1 VTRERRLW
9 LLAAAAALATVIVAV
24 AVVISQSGSDDDE
37 EDAPAPR
44 VERLQQDGIHLGDP
58 NAPATLI
65 EFADLQCPFCADY
78 ATETLPG
85 VIDEYVRSGQVRLE
99 LRLLAFLGPDS
110 VRGREWANAAALQD
124 RLWGFSDRFFR
135 NQGEENSGYATDD
148 FLQGLASQ
156 TPGLDEAQLEEDIG
170 SPETRRLAREAERL
184 GEQLQVPGTPA
195 FYLVRDGGAPEQ
207 VEIDQLGDALQGG

>member
-1 VTRERRLW
+1 LK
-9 LLAAAAALATVIVAV
+9 LLGLAAVVAAVIVA
-24 AVVISQSGSDDDE
+24 AAIVISQGGAEDE
-37 EDAPAPR
+37 ETSSPPR
-44 VERLQQDGIHLGDP
+44 VERIPQDSIWLGDP